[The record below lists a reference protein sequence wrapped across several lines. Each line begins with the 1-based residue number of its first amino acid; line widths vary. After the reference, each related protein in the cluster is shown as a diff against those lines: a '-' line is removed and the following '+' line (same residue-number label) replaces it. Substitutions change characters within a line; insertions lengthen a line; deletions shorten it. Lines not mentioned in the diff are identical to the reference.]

1 MCNLHRDK
9 PSLEIA
15 AVSLSVR
22 YHIASKTEIK
32 AIKFITTYLLPPP
45 KKVVLAYLGIRL
57 TPGGQ
62 PEAPTPII
70 RKAEVDFLDVVNGD
84 AYNVILAL
92 DGGKWNIE
100 SLDKLPEG
108 TQPQISVQELVACET
123 IVTSNARVQQLAKEV

>member
-1 MCNLHRDK
+1 AFKHPLDPLTPDK
-9 PSLEIA
+9 IA
-15 AVSLSVR
+15 AASLSVR

-45 KKVVLAYLGIRL
+45 KKVVLAYLGICL

-70 RKAEVDFLDVVNGD
+70 QKAKVD
-84 AYNVILAL
+84 
-92 DGGKWNIE
+92 
-100 SLDKLPEG
+100 SLDKLPDG

-123 IVTSNARVQQLAKEV
+123 IVTSNARVQQLVKEV